1 MNLNRGNGK
10 AKHTATPNVASP
22 WDRMD
27 SFFFVVLIESNAFDL
42 SFQYENPSCESGAF
56 FSHLSIYSQYIIN
69 NIIFFTFT
77 FQKYF

>member
-42 SFQYENPSCESGAF
+42 SFQYENPVVKVEP
-56 FSHLSIYSQYIIN
+56 FSL
-69 NIIFFTFT
+69 T
-77 FQKYF
+77 FQSIHSIL